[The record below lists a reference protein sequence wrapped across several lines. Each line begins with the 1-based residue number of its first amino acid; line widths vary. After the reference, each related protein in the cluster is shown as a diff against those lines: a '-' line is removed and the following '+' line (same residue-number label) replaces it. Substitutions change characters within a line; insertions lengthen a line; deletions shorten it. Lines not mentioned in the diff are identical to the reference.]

1 MRRGQD
7 EARRKKKF
15 AMFVR
20 TPMIYSPPSF
30 YLILYTFCLYIFFFF
45 FIIYIISFPYS
56 TCRQNF
62 PTFQETSYVRRS
74 EAILVLGRG
83 VS

>member
-45 FIIYIISFPYS
+45 FYYLHNILSIFNMSTKFSYFPGNEL
-56 TCRQNF
+56 R
-62 PTFQETSYVRRS
+62 
-74 EAILVLGRG
+74 
-83 VS
+83 